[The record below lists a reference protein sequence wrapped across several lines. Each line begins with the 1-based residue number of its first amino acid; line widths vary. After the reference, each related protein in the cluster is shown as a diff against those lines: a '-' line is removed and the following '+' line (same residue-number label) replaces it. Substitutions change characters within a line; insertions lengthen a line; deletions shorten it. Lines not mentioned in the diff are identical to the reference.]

1 MSRIFRYNGAE
12 FSVDFNDADFF
23 ERYWDAC
30 EQLGKSEEELK
41 NNKNERGFMRKY
53 CDMFYAFFDNLFGK
67 GAGDKI
73 YQGRHNVAECEKIYM
88 RFIGFCGAE
97 VKKFNEDRVS
107 FAKVNRQGMNRKQRR
122 QATKNVVV
130 INDASVV

>member
-1 MSRIFRYNGAE
+1 MSRIFRCNGAE

-23 ERYWDAC
+23 EKYWDAC

-41 NNKNERGFMRKY
+41 NNKSERGFMRKY

-88 RFIGFCGAE
+88 QFIGFCDAE

-107 FAKVNRQGMNRKQRR
+107 FAKVNRQGMNREQRR
-122 QATKNVVV
+122 QATKKRRGHK
-130 INDASVV
+130 